1 MRYLSFINCYLSLI
15 KRYLS
20 FGRRYLSW
28 GRARPRPAEH
38 WSLFFPQH
46 RNHARTGTTMISRLD
61 KPLTSDFSLIKRY
74 LLFKKGHLS
83 FLSRYLSLINRYLS
97 FISSILLF
105 TSRYLWF
112 IKCSPPFIKR
122 YLPFRKCYVSITWW
136 HHFHMKKVKTLAI
149 F

>member
-1 MRYLSFINCYLSLI
+1 MGKGTTTPRQALI
-15 KRYLS
+15 S
-20 FGRRYLSW
+20 VFV
-28 GRARPRPAEH
+28 
-38 WSLFFPQH
+38 PQH

-83 FLSRYLSLINRYLS
+83 FLSRYLSLVNRYLS
-97 FISSILLF
+97 FIRSNLLF

-136 HHFHMKKVKTLAI
+136 HHVHMKKSQDSRKSQI
-149 F
+149 FFLTTSTNLLSD